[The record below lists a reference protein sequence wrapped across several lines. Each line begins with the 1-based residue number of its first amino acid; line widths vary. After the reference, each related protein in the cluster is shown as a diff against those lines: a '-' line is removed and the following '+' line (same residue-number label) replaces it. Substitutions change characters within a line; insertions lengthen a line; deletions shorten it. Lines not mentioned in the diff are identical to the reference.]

1 MNKHDPNSKRARI
14 FWSGRPQ
21 AVRLPKEFRF
31 DATEVTIRRD
41 GDAVIIEPIVDDWA
55 WLKKMPGYVDAD
67 FEAAANEDLPM
78 QPLDPSVE
86 DYFK

>member
-1 MNKHDPNSKRARI
+1 MNKHDAGAKRAKI
-14 FWSGRPQ
+14 FWSGRSQ

-31 DATEVTIRRD
+31 EGSEVAIRRE
-41 GDAVIIEPIVDDWA
+41 GDAIVIEPIADDWA

-67 FEAAANEDLPM
+67 FEAAANEESPM